1 MSDIFKKI
9 GNTAVIELK
18 NIQQKYNL
26 KSKIFAK
33 LELDN
38 PSGSVK
44 DRTALNL
51 VMSAINDNILKKDSI
66 IVEATS
72 GNIGISLAFIGKE
85 LGYKVM
91 IVMPSNMSKER
102 IDLIKSYDAEIILT
116 DASLGMQG
124 AINKV
129 NEILKENDKTVCL
142 HQFDNLNNK
151 FAHYITGMEIIKQV
165 PNIDIFLTGIGTS
178 GTICGVGETLKKFN
192 SNILI
197 YGVEPQSSPLLTK
210 GHFGSHKIQG
220 IGANFIPSIYNKNV
234 VDKIY
239 TVSDDDAYFYTKEL
253 RTVENIFCGISA
265 GANLKAAIEIAKEE
279 ENKNIVII
287 IPDKG
292 DRYYSINI

>member
-151 FAHYITGMEIIKQV
+151 FAHYITGMEIINQV

>member
-151 FAHYITGMEIIKQV
+151 FAHYTTGMEIIKQV

-265 GANLKAAIEIAKEE
+265 GANLKAAIEIAKKE

>member
-51 VMSAINDNILKKDSI
+51 VMSAIDDHILKKDSI

-151 FAHYITGMEIIKQV
+151 FAHYITGMEIINQV

>member
-51 VMSAINDNILKKDSI
+51 VMSAINDNILKTDSI

>member
-210 GHFGSHKIQG
+210 GYFGSHKIQG

>member
-142 HQFDNLNNK
+142 HQFDNPNNK

-178 GTICGVGETLKKFN
+178 GTICGVGETLKKIN

-265 GANLKAAIEIAKEE
+265 GANLKAAIETAKEE

>member
-279 ENKNIVII
+279 NKNIVII